1 MPKRPKPDQ
10 PSSLPPGTSA
20 DDDDAEDPLTRVE
33 DEEAEEDE
41 DDADGLGVRPG
52 G

>member
-1 MPKRPKPDQ
+1 MPKRPQADQAPRQPPTMPTDDEAPPDPVTQ
-10 PSSLPPGTSA
+10 I
-20 DDDDAEDPLTRVE
+20 E
-33 DEEAEEDE
+33 DEDAEEDE

>member
-1 MPKRPKPDQ
+1 MPKRPNVDQ
-10 PSSLPPGTSA
+10 ESRHPSGTPA
-20 DDDDAEDPLTRVE
+20 DDDDAQDPLTTVE

>member
-1 MPKRPKPDQ
+1 MPKRPKVDQ
-10 PSSLPPGTSA
+10 GSRHPSGPPA
-20 DDDDAEDPLTRVE
+20 DNDDAQDPLTRVE